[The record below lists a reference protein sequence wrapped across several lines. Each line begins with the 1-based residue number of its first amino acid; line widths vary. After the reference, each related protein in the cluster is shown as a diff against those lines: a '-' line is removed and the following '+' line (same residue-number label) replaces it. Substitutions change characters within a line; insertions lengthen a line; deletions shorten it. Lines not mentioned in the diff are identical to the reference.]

1 MKIMYF
7 GQSDRGRVR
16 KANEDSFAH
25 EKIGKHEYLFVVA
38 DGMGG
43 HQAGDVASRLGTLTF
58 VDQYKAL
65 RAKKIPISESMH
77 DALRSANGAILAKAQ
92 ADPSKR
98 GMGTTFSAMVLALA
112 NANTNAHIIHV
123 GDSRIY
129 LIRGDQIHRL
139 TTDHTFVEK
148 MMEEGRISAEEA
160 RNHPQKNIL
169 YMSLGARESFS
180 PVEIEDSVQKED
192 TFVLCSDGLSNMVAD
207 ELIQEYAGLYPPR
220 QLVDKLIDLAN
231 EKGGTDNITIV
242 AVHLGE
248 NDAMKETQP
257 IEIRKKPGRL
267 LFLGLTI
274 LIVVIV
280 LFLIVLR

>member
-16 KANEDSFAH
+16 KANEDYFAL
-25 EKIGKHEYLFVVA
+25 EKINRNEYLFIVA

-58 VDQYKAL
+58 IDHYKEQ
-65 RAKKIPISESMH
+65 RAKKTPIPESLR
-77 DALRSANGAILAKAQ
+77 DAIRAANGAILAKAQ

-98 GMGTTFSAMVLALA
+98 GMGTTFSAMTLAMA
-112 NANTNAHIIHV
+112 DANAHIIHV

-129 LIRGDQIHRL
+129 LIRDDQIHRL

-180 PVEIEDSVQKED
+180 PVEIADTVKKED
-192 TFVLCSDGLSNMVAD
+192 TFVLCSDGLSNMVPD
-207 ELIQEYAGLYPPR
+207 ELIREYAGIYPPR

-231 EKGGTDNITIV
+231 EKGGSDNITIV
-242 AVHLGE
+242 AVRAGE
-248 NDAMKETQP
+248 NEAMKDTQP
-257 IEIRKKPGRL
+257 IEIVKKSCRL
-267 LFLGLTI
+267 FYLGLVI
-274 LIVVIV
+274 LIVIIV
-280 LFLIVLR
+280 LFLVVLR